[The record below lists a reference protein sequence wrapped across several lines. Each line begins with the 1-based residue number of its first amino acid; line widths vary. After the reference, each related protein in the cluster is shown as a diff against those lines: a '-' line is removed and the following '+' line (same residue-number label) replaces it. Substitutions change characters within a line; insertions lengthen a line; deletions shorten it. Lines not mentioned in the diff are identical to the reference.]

1 MPGKFTRFGKM
12 YFIGAPLITLNDD
25 KTAKMKVSAQ
35 HAGVP
40 NLVRFVFLF
49 KKVGDTWVIYD
60 QD

>member
-1 MPGKFTRFGKM
+1 M